1 MPTATATHSTRTH
14 PPPTP
19 DEDAPSSIESQERR
33 PFSEKLWGRLIIPN
47 DGSTARDYLARE
59 RNFLSWIKLSSTL
72 AVLSAALLI
81 RFQFGS
87 QVQLPEWEQKAQVP
101 LGILFFIACIASLVI
116 GTTTFYRSQSG
127 YAQHKAFVY
136 AGKFTDLLIV
146 GIGLLTLAAC
156 ILLLAAKA

>member
-1 MPTATATHSTRTH
+1 MATTTGTHSSPN
-14 PPPTP
+14 PPIP
-19 DEDAPSSIESQERR
+19 DEDASSSIESQERR
-33 PFSEKLWGRLIIPN
+33 PFSEKLWGRIIIPN

-87 QVQLPEWEQKAQVP
+87 QVQLPDWEEKAQVP
-101 LGILFFIACIASLVI
+101 LGILFFIACMASLVI
-116 GTTTFYRSQSG
+116 GTITFYRSQSG
-127 YAQHKAFVY
+127 YAQLKAFVY

-146 GIGLLTLAAC
+146 GLGLLTLTAC

>member
-1 MPTATATHSTRTH
+1 MATATATHSTRTH

-19 DEDAPSSIESQERR
+19 DEDAPSSLESQERR

-47 DGSTARDYLARE
+47 DASTGASEVLLPPQRSLIPFDPSRQLATTSVQLTSRFKRSECDADRVLSSARE

-87 QVQLPEWEQKAQVP
+87 QVQLPEWEEKAQVP
-101 LGILFFIACIASLVI
+101 V
-116 GTTTFYRSQSG
+116 R
-127 YAQHKAFVY
+127 
-136 AGKFTDLLIV
+136 
-146 GIGLLTLAAC
+146 
-156 ILLLAAKA
+156 